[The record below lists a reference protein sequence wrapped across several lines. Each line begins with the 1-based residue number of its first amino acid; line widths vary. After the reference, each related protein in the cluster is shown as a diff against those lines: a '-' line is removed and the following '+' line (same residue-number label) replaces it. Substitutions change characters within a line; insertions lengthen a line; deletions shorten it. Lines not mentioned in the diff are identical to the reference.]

1 MHVVMTQGVVY
12 VRVCA
17 TIVNLYRP
25 NVRPRV
31 HACMRMRLMQQLP
44 ASWKLLL
51 YQLKGGQLVDWTC

>member
-17 TIVNLYRP
+17 TI
-25 NVRPRV
+25 VRPRV